1 MNSCLHIFNYT
12 CISDIIYIKLLYT
25 NIIFALRIMS
35 GIVFLIR
42 IYNCFQVC
50 CAIFTS
56 FVLHVQILH
65 LPGKPFSWS
74 CVSCTKYLWSVQ
86 VFVLL
91 LNNFVHKIPSYAF
104 ESFDWKV
111 CERWWVCLFTVSVYY
126 GMQINLK
133 TLHEQ

>member
-1 MNSCLHIFNYT
+1 MNVLFHQDTIIQTGFFSGFHFFIVTKYLVTPLMNSCLHIFNYT

-42 IYNCFQVC
+42 IYNCFHVC

-74 CVSCTKYLWSVQ
+74 CMSCTKYLWSVQ

-104 ESFDWKV
+104 E
-111 CERWWVCLFTVSVYY
+111 
-126 GMQINLK
+126 
-133 TLHEQ
+133 